1 LKKQSRLTKIRSDL
15 DLFGDAGKAIWDL
28 GLKLKDEDERIAY
41 YSGKLYEFAVKT
53 EEAMKYR
60 NGKPVSFE
68 EFMTSKDYADFKGE
82 IWPEVMK
89 ASKELNSGKYVEAVL
104 TGGIGVAKTTIAVWT
119 TAYQL
124 YILSC
129 HKNPHGEFGIGP
141 QDEIVFIIQSLNKS
155 LARDLDYKRMR
166 NFIEAS
172 PYFQNHFMFNKE
184 IESEMRFPLNI
195 VVKPVSGE
203 TTAAIGQNV
212 FGGILDEVNF
222 MNVIEKSKQSK
233 DGETFDQAQEL
244 YRAIAR
250 RRESRFMKQGTLPG
264 MLCLVSSKQYPEEF
278 TDKKIQEA
286 RAQELKTGVTNI
298 FIYDKRVWEVAPEGK
313 YTKERFYVFI
323 GDSTRQPRILRP
335 GEKLSE
341 DDAHLIL
348 GVPLEYKS
356 RFEVDLLANLR
367 DVAGVA
373 TLALH
378 PFILNRQKLVQ
389 IFGRTTSVLS
399 RGECDFAETSIQV
412 YPKAFRNIKKSRFVH
427 LDLAT
432 TGDCAGIACGYVRQ
446 FIEIQRSPTETE
458 ILPEI
463 VFDFIL
469 GVKPPRN
476 GEINFSKIRQLL
488 YTCRDMGLPIKWV
501 SMDTFQSTD
510 TRQILASNGFITGI
524 RSVDRDTRPYD
535 MTKSAIMDGRLLVPS
550 HPRCQRELTHLE
562 KNTKKQHVDHP
573 PNGSKDCSDA
583 MAGVVYG
590 LSTQRDV
597 WAEFGIPMMRI
608 PFSEKGKGQ

>member
-1 LKKQSRLTKIRSDL
+1 MIYRHGPPVPFDVFMNSK
-15 DLFGDAGKAIWDL
+15 
-28 GLKLKDEDERIAY
+28 
-41 YSGKLYEFAVKT
+41 EF
-53 EEAMKYR
+53 
-60 NGKPVSFE
+60 
-68 EFMTSKDYADFKGE
+68 ADFKGE

-89 ASKELNSGKYVEAVL
+89 AAKELNSGKYIEGVL

-124 YILSC
+124 YVLSC
-129 HKNPHGEFGIGP
+129 YKNPQGQFGISP
-141 QDEIVFIIQSLNKS
+141 NDEIVFIIQSLNKS
-155 LARDLDYKRMR
+155 LAKDLDYARMR

-172 PYFQNHFMFNKE
+172 PYFQNHFMFDKE
-184 IESEMRFPLNI
+184 ISSEMRFPMNV

-222 MNVIEKSKQSK
+222 MNVIENSKQAK
-233 DGETFDQAQEL
+233 DNATFDQAQEL

-286 RAQELKTGVTNI
+286 RAQELKTGKTNI
-298 FIYDKRVWEVAPEGK
+298 FVYDKRVWEVAPKGK
-313 YTKERFYVFI
+313 YTDERFYVFT

-335 GEKLSE
+335 GEVVSD
-341 DDAHLIL
+341 DDAHLVM

-356 RFEVDLLANLR
+356 RFETDLLANLR

-378 PFILNRQKLVQ
+378 PFILDRQRLTS
-389 IFGRTTSVLS
+389 IFGKTTGVLS
-399 RGECDFAETSIQV
+399 RPMCDFKETSIQV
-412 YPKAFRNIKKSRFVH
+412 YPKAFRNISKSRFVH

-432 TGDCAGIACGYVRQ
+432 TGDCAGVACGYVRR
-446 FIEIQRSPTETE
+446 FLEVQRSPTETE

-469 GVKPPRN
+469 GVQPPRN
-476 GEINFSKIRQLL
+476 GEISFSKIRQLL

-535 MTKSAIMDGRLLVPS
+535 MTKSAIMDGRLLVPT
-550 HPRCQRELTHLE
+550 HPVTQRELTHLE

-583 MAGVVYG
+583 MAGVIYG
-590 LSTQRDV
+590 LSTQREV
-597 WAEFGIPMMRI
+597 WAEHGISMMRI
-608 PFSEKGKGQ
+608 PFSEKGK